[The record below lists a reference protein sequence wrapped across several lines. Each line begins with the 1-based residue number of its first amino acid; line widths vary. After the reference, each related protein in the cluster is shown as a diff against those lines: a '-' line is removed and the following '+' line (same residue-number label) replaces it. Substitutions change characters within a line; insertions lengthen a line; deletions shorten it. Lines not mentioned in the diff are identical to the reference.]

1 MAKKSGESCLGILIK
16 MTFLLTLMAI
26 LGISGIYFT
35 YNKLNEF
42 FNRGGTIVVP
52 DFRGRHLEE
61 ILRNKPDGLEII
73 RRDERYDANLPK
85 DHVIA
90 QFPEPNTVVKPG
102 KQIMLSVSLGFQRVI
117 VPDLIGNAIREVDV
131 ALLNA
136 QLSAGNK
143 AYVFSNHIAPDR
155 VVGQS
160 PMPSEEY
167 GINRSVDLL
176 ISLGTKPELVPLPN
190 LSSMSLEAA
199 KASLKSWGFNLGKVY
214 STQDKKRARFR
225 IISTNPA
232 PYSYMRKGDTVN
244 ILISSGYDVGSA
256 SDEELRAFRVLSEEV
271 GAAAKFDMS
280 GFKAL
285 MPSANTAVS
294 GATSQ
299 AVGQG
304 VSAGPGNVLVPE
316 AVGGVKEGAGAA
328 GSIVSTQRAAVSTQ
342 GIIEARA
349 MPEPVIDQGAG
360 GTEKVA
366 GAEQAATVTSLNIAA
381 PKKEISYMMP
391 DGFMPKELKL
401 VHISPTKR
409 EEIYVGVHKPL
420 EVVKVNTPIM
430 PNSKVQVYINDIPI
444 EELKID

>member
-1 MAKKSGESCLGILIK
+1 MARKSGESCLAILIK

-61 ILRNKPDGLEII
+61 IMENRPHGLEIV
-73 RRDERYDANLPK
+73 RRDEQYDANLPK

-102 KQIMLSVSLGFQRVI
+102 RQVMLSVSLGFQRVI

-136 QLSAGNK
+136 QLNAGNK
-143 AYVFSNHIAPDR
+143 AYVFSNNIPADR

-167 GINRSVDLL
+167 GINRNVDLL
-176 ISLGTKPELVPLPN
+176 ISLGTKPEIVPLPN
-190 LSSMSLEAA
+190 LSNMSLEAA

-232 PYSYMRKGDTVN
+232 PYSYLRKGDTVN
-244 ILISSGYDVGSA
+244 ILISSGFDMGSA
-256 SDEELRAFRVLSEEV
+256 TKEELRGFKVLNDELEP
-271 GAAAKFDMS
+271 AKFDMS

-285 MPSANTAVS
+285 VPTGSAA
-294 GATSQ
+294 
-299 AVGQG
+299 G
-304 VSAGPGNVLVPE
+304 VSNVKPVTPVVPRFLVPE
-316 AVGGVKEGAGAA
+316 LEKPLDTEKTAVDE
-328 GSIVSTQRAAVSTQ
+328 Q

-349 MPEPVIDQGAG
+349 LQEPASDQPAQ
-360 GTEKVA
+360 GTEKVSDMDLLA
-366 GAEQAATVTSLNIAA
+366 PAPSLNIAA

-401 VHISPTKR
+401 VHISATKR